1 LQYFLIFAT
10 QFDIIYL
17 ILFEDKT
24 MKKTYYESLYI
35 LDVDAL
41 EEDEQ
46 NNLLMCGSQNWDYY
60 FHVNSEQ
67 ANVETFSNVSIV
79 EFENIDDF
87 KKFVNSNQII
97 DYSLE
102 HDNPMVLVYGK
113 D

>member
-1 LQYFLIFAT
+1 M
-10 QFDIIYL
+10 
-17 ILFEDKT
+17 KT
-24 MKKTYYESLYI
+24 THYKSLYI

-60 FHVNSEQ
+60 FLVDSKQ
-67 ANVETFSNVSIV
+67 ANIETFSNVSIV
-79 EFENIDDF
+79 EFKNNNDFEN
-87 KKFVNSNQII
+87 FVNSNQII

-102 HDNPMVLVYGK
+102 HDNPMVLVHGK

>member
-1 LQYFLIFAT
+1 MQYFLIFIA

-17 ILFEDKT
+17 ILFEDKA

-35 LDVDAL
+35 LDADAL
-41 EEDEQ
+41 EDDEQ
-46 NNLLMCGSQNWDYY
+46 DTLVMCGSQNWDYY
-60 FHVNSEQ
+60 FPLDSEK
-67 ANVETFSNVSIV
+67 ANIETLSNVSIV
-79 EFENIDDF
+79 EFKNNNDF
-87 KKFVNSNQII
+87 ETFVKSNQII

>member
-1 LQYFLIFAT
+1 
-10 QFDIIYL
+10 
-17 ILFEDKT
+17 

-60 FHVNSEQ
+60 FRVNSEQ
-67 ANVETFSNVSIV
+67 ANIETFSNVSIV

>member
-1 LQYFLIFAT
+1 
-10 QFDIIYL
+10 
-17 ILFEDKT
+17 

-41 EEDEQ
+41 EDDEQ
-46 NNLLMCGSQNWDYY
+46 DTLVMCGSQNWDYY

-67 ANVETFSNVSIV
+67 ANIETFSNVSIL
-79 EFENIDDF
+79 EFQNNNDF
-87 KKFVNSNQII
+87 ETFVKSNQII